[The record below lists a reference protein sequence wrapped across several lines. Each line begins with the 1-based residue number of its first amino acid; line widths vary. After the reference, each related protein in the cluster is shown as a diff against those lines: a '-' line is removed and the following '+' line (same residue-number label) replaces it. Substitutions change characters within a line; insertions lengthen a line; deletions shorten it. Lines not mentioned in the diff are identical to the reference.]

1 MGEILQ
7 YTVRHVRQ
15 HCHKS
20 VQFCMS
26 PKKGK
31 GSAVATPAGRLRDAE
46 AALETGERRQRSGE
60 DAKAIQYFQAVC
72 DTLADMREDPKGCL
86 LWATAM
92 ANLVELQASSWS
104 ASSGAVPSLRLA
116 AAALERGHAAAV
128 AAGAQSDELSQLLCS
143 RAECAGL
150 LRESESDDWKA
161 AVPWAVQA
169 ATLWEDCLAHEL
181 AAQSSSEY
189 TPEASVETL
198 CSVGVASMAFG
209 TLVLAR
215 SAHELDTKIR
225 RAAQT
230 AVKRALEAFEEAISL
245 CDSTYAG

>member
-1 MGEILQ
+1 M
-7 YTVRHVRQ
+7 
-15 HCHKS
+15 
-20 VQFCMS
+20 
-26 PKKGK
+26 
-31 GSAVATPAGRLRDAE
+31 ATPAGRLRDAE

-72 DTLADMREDPKGCL
+72 DTLTDMREDPKGCL

-104 ASSGAVPSLRLA
+104 SASSGVVPSLRLA

-161 AVPWAVQA
+161 ACVRWFSCRV
-169 ATLWEDCLAHEL
+169 
-181 AAQSSSEY
+181 SER
-189 TPEASVETL
+189 A
-198 CSVGVASMAFG
+198 MA
-209 TLVLAR
+209 R
-215 SAHELDTKIR
+215 
-225 RAAQT
+225 
-230 AVKRALEAFEEAISL
+230 
-245 CDSTYAG
+245 